1 MNNND
6 IQKVE
11 KGRKIAKH
19 ILRLMRNGK
28 NEPDSQE
35 AIRQFAEE
43 NRYAKGLYDR
53 MSDESYLENA
63 VENHRRNEETEQA
76 EQFVR
81 EGMRNIKHKS
91 RLRVLFY
98 TVSSA
103 AAMIALGIF
112 FFWPTDDSADK
123 LMLASGQTEAPV
135 IISDSGD
142 TISLLGA
149 AQAIQIGNTL
159 VEHIQKENKIV
170 YSDNVTTDTIVE
182 YHTLNI
188 PRRSTYTVVLADK
201 TEVTLNAGSRLTYPK
216 QFIGKE
222 RKVVLGGEG
231 YFVVTKSE
239 APFIV
244 STEKFDIHVLG
255 TTFNI
260 NLNKKESLETF
271 LAEGSI
277 QVNFKNQ
284 QQAELTMTPGQL
296 FTLNVSTGDYDLQ
309 NVDDEAYL
317 GWRSRS
323 FKTQKEPLSNLTD
336 QISTWYGVE
345 FTYTRPAMK
354 MMPVS
359 VLIDKN
365 LEISQV
371 IAIMEALTECE
382 IINKGGTKYEIK

>member
-1 MNNND
+1 MSNND

-11 KGRKIAKH
+11 KSRKIAKH
-19 ILRLMRNGK
+19 ILRLMRNGRD
-28 NEPDSQE
+28 EPDSLD

-43 NRYAKGLYDR
+43 NRYAKDLYDR

-63 VENHRRNEETEQA
+63 VENHRQNEETAQA

-91 RLRVLFY
+91 RLRVLLY
-98 TVSSA
+98 TVSAA
-103 AAMIALGIF
+103 AAMIAFGLF
-112 FFWPTDDSADK
+112 FFWPTDDDDRS
-123 LMLASGQTEAPV
+123 MFASEQTEAPV
-135 IISDSGD
+135 IVLDSGD
-142 TISLLGA
+142 TIPLVGA
-149 AQAIQIGNTL
+149 KQAIQIGNTL
-159 VEHIQKENKIV
+159 VAHIQEENKIV
-170 YSDNVTTDTIVE
+170 YSANATTDTIVE

-216 QFIGKE
+216 QFVGKE

-231 YFVVTKSE
+231 YFVVSESE

-244 STEKFDIHVLG
+244 STEKFDIRVLG
-255 TTFNI
+255 TIFNI

-277 QVNFKNQ
+277 QVNFKYRE
-284 QQAELTMTPGQL
+284 QAGLTMTPGQL

-309 NVDDEAYL
+309 NVDGEDYL
-317 GWRSRS
+317 RWRSRS
-323 FKTQKEPLSNLTD
+323 FKTQNEPLSHLTD
-336 QISTWYGVE
+336 QIATWYGVE

-354 MMPVS
+354 TIPVS

-365 LEISQV
+365 LEVSQV
-371 IAIMEALTECE
+371 IAIMETLTECE
-382 IINKGGTKYEIK
+382 IINKGGTQYEIK